1 MKITKLILENFA
13 AIKKSMNTNR
23 FEIDFQNSKNN
34 VCLIIGPNGSG
45 KTTIMSLLNP
55 FATLGNLDIRDS
67 LGLILEDKNGY
78 KEIHYQN
85 NDDYYVIK
93 HFYTKQKDRSHSVK
107 SYIEKNGNELNPNGN
122 VTSFKEIVKEELDV
136 ELDYL
141 KLIRLGANVTNMID
155 LSETERKNYMG
166 KLLDDIGIYL
176 NYYKKVNNDIRQLK
190 DMISHLVDK
199 INKLNIDSKESVEK
213 EIDSYISQ
221 KEKIQSEI
229 YSIVGKLSVLK
240 ARITEI
246 NDLENLKTNLSES
259 QRLLN
264 KMTKVLN
271 SSNTYQ
277 DTDLDKINTKI
288 QEMQMD
294 IQKYTTNSESCI
306 VIIKHLNETLDNL
319 LNQYHELEICL
330 EQEKNIQDEIDTL
343 ESEKR
348 SCDDDIA
355 FANQELAGFELT
367 VKKEEFEKFVVF
379 LKNSQEMINTAYE
392 YGKKPIRK
400 VVSLLEK
407 NKNVNNYIL
416 NNSTSVSESDQLN
429 LFIHKLK
436 QLGIKESDFNDS
448 LPCGEYKCKFK
459 QLAIQVFNLTNSN
472 EPDKD
477 SSPEFTHDVEMVWKI
492 LENVLNSFKEYK
504 DLIVKLPISL
514 KNDFMTENIFHKLT
528 NLEPLFDTVKVNEYM
543 SLLTEYEFRLKRIQD
558 KESINEQ
565 INYRMKIS
573 NLSSIVT
580 NMKSVKDQI
589 NSTEE
594 AINTYR
600 NTILDNNE
608 LIDQLKK
615 ELESMTDWYESCT
628 KYDEVEKRH
637 SSLLKDLEVY
647 QTSKTQINEFE
658 AILSKDNRMVQDLE
672 RIIET
677 KKANLLYYTDYAKEL
692 KKYTRIYDDM
702 VFVKDALSSKKGIPL
717 HYMSLYLGN
726 TEEIT
731 NELLDIAYDGE
742 IYIDKFNITPTEFTI
757 PFYNHGT
764 LIRDVKYAS
773 QGELSFLSIALSF
786 ALATQA
792 MSKYNIMLLDEIDG
806 PLDKSN
812 RVKFINV
819 LENQIDRISSEQ
831 NFLITHNDM
840 FSGYPVDIIDLSFS
854 EKSDQYPL
862 ATFIS
867 LKK

>member
-85 NDDYYVIK
+85 NDDCYVIK

-271 SSNTYQ
+271 SSNIYQ

-294 IQKYTTNSESCI
+294 IQKYTTNSDSCI

-319 LNQYHELEICL
+319 LNQYHELEIRL

-367 VKKEEFEKFVVF
+367 VKKEEF
-379 LKNSQEMINTAYE
+379 
-392 YGKKPIRK
+392 
-400 VVSLLEK
+400 
-407 NKNVNNYIL
+407 VNL
-416 NNSTSVSESDQLN
+416 QGL
-429 LFIHKLK
+429 
-436 QLGIKESDFNDS
+436 
-448 LPCGEYKCKFK
+448 
-459 QLAIQVFNLTNSN
+459 
-472 EPDKD
+472 
-477 SSPEFTHDVEMVWKI
+477 
-492 LENVLNSFKEYK
+492 
-504 DLIVKLPISL
+504 
-514 KNDFMTENIFHKLT
+514 
-528 NLEPLFDTVKVNEYM
+528 
-543 SLLTEYEFRLKRIQD
+543 
-558 KESINEQ
+558 Q
-565 INYRMKIS
+565 I
-573 NLSSIVT
+573 
-580 NMKSVKDQI
+580 
-589 NSTEE
+589 
-594 AINTYR
+594 
-600 NTILDNNE
+600 
-608 LIDQLKK
+608 
-615 ELESMTDWYESCT
+615 
-628 KYDEVEKRH
+628 
-637 SSLLKDLEVY
+637 
-647 QTSKTQINEFE
+647 
-658 AILSKDNRMVQDLE
+658 
-672 RIIET
+672 
-677 KKANLLYYTDYAKEL
+677 
-692 KKYTRIYDDM
+692 
-702 VFVKDALSSKKGIPL
+702 
-717 HYMSLYLGN
+717 
-726 TEEIT
+726 
-731 NELLDIAYDGE
+731 
-742 IYIDKFNITPTEFTI
+742 
-757 PFYNHGT
+757 
-764 LIRDVKYAS
+764 
-773 QGELSFLSIALSF
+773 
-786 ALATQA
+786 
-792 MSKYNIMLLDEIDG
+792 
-806 PLDKSN
+806 
-812 RVKFINV
+812 
-819 LENQIDRISSEQ
+819 
-831 NFLITHNDM
+831 
-840 FSGYPVDIIDLSFS
+840 
-854 EKSDQYPL
+854 
-862 ATFIS
+862 
-867 LKK
+867 